1 MKKEPFQEQRSL
13 FSCSAS
19 DLKTD
24 CVSFKIFWRSLLRI
38 FNDTL
43 DQGRKNNSPLAGAEE
58 GRDRVQT
65 DLN

>member
-13 FSCSAS
+13 FSFSAS

-38 FNDTL
+38 FNGTIFWIKGEKIIL
-43 DQGRKNNSPLAGAEE
+43 PWLELR
-58 GRDRVQT
+58 RVGT
-65 DLN
+65 VFKLI